1 MTRVLFVC
9 MGNICRS
16 PMAEGIFRKLL
27 RERGLEGAFEVDSAG
42 TGGWH
47 AGEEADPRARR
58 VMERHDASFAHRARQ
73 VNAKDADYDY
83 IFVMDR
89 ENLATLCRMLPQ
101 AQSRIRLVMDLVG
114 GGEVPD
120 PYYDDLEAFEQV
132 YAMLERAIAAF
143 LDQVALTDTNASS

>member
-16 PMAEGIFRKLL
+16 PMAEGIFRKLV
-27 RERGLEGAFEVDSAG
+27 RERGLEGRFEVDSAG

-47 AGEEADPRARR
+47 AGEEADPRARS
-58 VMERHDASFAHRARQ
+58 VLERRGASFAHRARQ
-73 VNAKDADYDY
+73 VNAEDAGYDH

-89 ENLATLCRMLPQ
+89 ENLATLRRMLPQ
-101 AQSRIRLVMDLVG
+101 AQAKIRPVMDLAG

-143 LDQVALTDTNASS
+143 LDQVALVGTNASS